1 MHNSDPS
8 AGPVD
13 FSIRVRDFA
22 PRDVYPADVRTRADL
37 IDAVYAKIDV
47 INTSWAEREQ
57 KDILGNRDFT
67 YGEVRFHSLY
77 PLLQM
82 ADP

>member
-1 MHNSDPS
+1 M
-8 AGPVD
+8 
-13 FSIRVRDFA
+13 RDFA

-37 IDAVYAKIDV
+37 IDAAFAKIDV
-47 INTSWAEREQ
+47 INTSWAERER

-77 PLLQM
+77 PLL
-82 ADP
+82 